1 MLLDL
6 VADDDDELDEL
17 LLDEDELLED
27 ELLEDELEPALD
39 VFGGFLTV

>member
-6 VADDDDELDEL
+6 VADDELDEL

-27 ELLEDELEPALD
+27 ELLEDELEPALE

>member
-1 MLLDL
+1 MDL
-6 VADDDDELDEL
+6 VADDDELDEL

-27 ELLEDELEPALD
+27 ELLEDELEPALE